1 MGRSGFTTLPEQDGF
16 LPVEYEGRRL
26 CRVNAD
32 GSVFYHQ
39 DDVTTLDREAA
50 CRRVTDSAAIVQEYM
65 TLLERASILNAAGLH
80 EPYRALVSHSMVT
93 LYIAC
98 LGSRFWMY
106 LLYPTPKAASTIFRR
121 E

>member
-1 MGRSGFTTLPEQDGF
+1 MNKELYFNELGIVLGQSGFTTQPEQDGH

-32 GSVFYHQ
+32 GSVFYNQ

-65 TLLERASILNAAGLH
+65 TLLERASILNAAGL
-80 EPYRALVSHSMVT
+80 
-93 LYIAC
+93 
-98 LGSRFWMY
+98 
-106 LLYPTPKAASTIFRR
+106 
-121 E
+121 

>member
-1 MGRSGFTTLPEQDGF
+1 MNKELYFNELGIVLGRSGFTTQPEQDGP

-32 GSVFYHQ
+32 GSVFYNQ

-65 TLLERASILNAAGLH
+65 TLLERASILQRSWAT
-80 EPYRALVSHSMVT
+80 RAVQGADRIQW
-93 LYIAC
+93 Y
-98 LGSRFWMY
+98 
-106 LLYPTPKAASTIFRR
+106 STGWTADRPR
-121 E
+121 G